1 MVTLESRHWAPR
13 GLGQED
19 KEATQDL
26 DFLKLVQLYSS
37 SLESVLPRGYAKS
50 LIENG

>member
-1 MVTLESRHWAPR
+1 MVALESRHWAPR

-19 KEATQDL
+19 EATQDL

-37 SLESVLPRGYAKS
+37 SLESDSSPAR
-50 LIENG
+50 IC